1 MESAL
6 SSARARTNVIL
17 AGKCDTNSSNN
28 NFYLNTV
35 KSKASTAYL
44 AYGAVY
50 TSAFQNP
57 SPSKEAKYTTCPMKM
72 SFICLRMKNH
82 FHVKGW
88 ALTLVLIQRPGGN
101 GSLSRLSW
109 LLVPWGISRERRLRR
124 NVPCWPLTV
133 ADALLLCKNNQF
145 VIYLSRSF
153 LKIHIMLI

>member
-17 AGKCDTNSSNN
+17 AVKCDTNSNNN

-57 SPSKEAKYTTCPMKM
+57 LPSKWGQVHNLSYENEFYLLENEK
-72 SFICLRMKNH
+72 SFPC
-82 FHVKGW
+82 
-88 ALTLVLIQRPGGN
+88 Q
-101 GSLSRLSW
+101 RLSTYPRFDTEARGKW
-109 LLVPWGISRERRLRR
+109 PIKPSILARRPLGSFKGETSAQERILLTFHRCR
-124 NVPCWPLTV
+124 PLIT
-133 ADALLLCKNNQF
+133 L
-145 VIYLSRSF
+145 
-153 LKIHIMLI
+153 